1 MINRVLIRAKVV
13 QMLYAYMVSKDA
25 MTLTT
30 AKKEL
35 TKSLDKSYELYNA
48 LLKLMIELTDVQDLR
63 LDEAKH
69 KFLPTEEDLNPNM
82 RFVENEFVKR
92 LRADQTLADFVD
104 DKKINWR
111 DDELF
116 VRLLLDKILRS
127 EEYQEYMEMPKTSLV
142 RDGEVW
148 YQLMKKVVLPD
159 ENLLEHLQ
167 SMSVYY
173 TDDDLQ
179 IMGQFVMK
187 TIRRFEDEE
196 AQPILP
202 QYKNDDDSKFG
213 EQLFSKA
220 VAEMEENNSYIDQ
233 FVKTEKWDVERIAL
247 MDRVVMCTALTEIR
261 NYPSIPVNVSLNE
274 YIELAKDYSTPRSGQ
289 FVNGILNAVVNKLRA
304 DKVIIKLE
312 FNL

>member
-13 QMLYAYMVSKDA
+13 QMLYAYMVSKDS

-35 TKSLDKSYELYNA
+35 TRSLDKSYELYNA

-179 IMGQFVMK
+179 IIGQFVMK

-304 DKVIIKLE
+304 DKVINK
-312 FNL
+312 

>member
-179 IMGQFVMK
+179 IIGQFVMK

-261 NYPSIPVNVSLNE
+261 NHPSIPVNVSLNE

-304 DKVIIKLE
+304 DKVIIK
-312 FNL
+312 

>member
-202 QYKNDDDSKFG
+202 QHKNDDDSKFG

-304 DKVIIKLE
+304 DKVIIK
-312 FNL
+312 

>member
-13 QMLYAYMVSKDA
+13 QMLYAYMVSKDS

-304 DKVIIKLE
+304 DKVINK
-312 FNL
+312 

>member
-159 ENLLEHLQ
+159 ENLLEHIQ

-220 VAEMEENNSYIDQ
+220 VAEMDENNSYIDQ

-304 DKVIIKLE
+304 DKVIIK
-312 FNL
+312 

>member
-13 QMLYAYMVSKDA
+13 QMLYAYMVSKDS

-220 VAEMEENNSYIDQ
+220 VAEMDENNSYIDQ

-274 YIELAKDYSTPRSGQ
+274 YIELAKDYSTQRSGQ

-304 DKVIIKLE
+304 DKVIIK
-312 FNL
+312 

>member
-13 QMLYAYMVSKDA
+13 QMLYAYMVSKDS

-202 QYKNDDDSKFG
+202 QYKNDDDSTFG

-304 DKVIIKLE
+304 DKVIIK
-312 FNL
+312 

>member
-13 QMLYAYMVSKDA
+13 QMLYAYMVSKDS

-127 EEYQEYMEMPKTSLV
+127 EEYQEYMEMPETSLV

-304 DKVIIKLE
+304 DKVIIK
-312 FNL
+312 

>member
-13 QMLYAYMVSKDA
+13 QMLYAYMVSKDS
-25 MTLTT
+25 MSLTT

-304 DKVIIKLE
+304 DKVIIK
-312 FNL
+312 

>member
-1 MINRVLIRAKVV
+1 MIIRVLIRAKVV
-13 QMLYAYMVSKDA
+13 QMLYAYMVSKDS

-304 DKVIIKLE
+304 DKVIIK
-312 FNL
+312 

>member
-179 IMGQFVMK
+179 IIGQFVMK

-304 DKVIIKLE
+304 DKMIIK
-312 FNL
+312 

>member
-13 QMLYAYMVSKDA
+13 QMLYAYMVSKDS

-274 YIELAKDYSTPRSGQ
+274 YIELAKDYSTPQSGQ

-304 DKVIIKLE
+304 DKVIIK
-312 FNL
+312 

>member
-13 QMLYAYMVSKDA
+13 QMLYAYMVSKGA

-116 VRLLLDKILRS
+116 VRLLLDKILHS

-179 IMGQFVMK
+179 IIGQFVMK

-304 DKVIIKLE
+304 DKVIIK
-312 FNL
+312 

>member
-13 QMLYAYMVSKDA
+13 QMLYAYMVSKDS

-82 RFVENEFVKR
+82 RVVENEFVKR

-304 DKVIIKLE
+304 DKVIIK
-312 FNL
+312 

>member
-13 QMLYAYMVSKDA
+13 QMLYAYMVSKDS

-202 QYKNDDDSKFG
+202 RYKNDDDSKFG

-304 DKVIIKLE
+304 DKVIIK
-312 FNL
+312 

>member
-13 QMLYAYMVSKDA
+13 QMLYAYMVSKDS

-63 LDEAKH
+63 LDESKH

-304 DKVIIKLE
+304 DKVIIK
-312 FNL
+312 

>member
-13 QMLYAYMVSKDA
+13 QMLYAYMVSKGA

-148 YQLMKKVVLPD
+148 YQLLKKVVLPD

-179 IMGQFVMK
+179 IIGQFVMK

-304 DKVIIKLE
+304 DKVIIK
-312 FNL
+312 

>member
-13 QMLYAYMVSKDA
+13 QMLYAYMVSKDS

-92 LRADQTLADFVD
+92 LRVDQTLADFVD

-304 DKVIIKLE
+304 DKVIIK
-312 FNL
+312 

>member
-1 MINRVLIRAKVV
+1 
-13 QMLYAYMVSKDA
+13 

-35 TKSLDKSYELYNA
+35 KKSLDKSYELYNA

-220 VAEMEENNSYIDQ
+220 VAEMDENNSYIDQ

-304 DKVIIKLE
+304 DKVIIK
-312 FNL
+312 

>member
-1 MINRVLIRAKVV
+1 M
-13 QMLYAYMVSKDA
+13 
-25 MTLTT
+25 
-30 AKKEL
+30 

-179 IMGQFVMK
+179 IIGQFVMK

-304 DKVIIKLE
+304 DKVIIK
-312 FNL
+312 

>member
-13 QMLYAYMVSKDA
+13 QMLYAYMVSKDS

-35 TKSLDKSYELYNA
+35 KKSLDKSYELYNA

-159 ENLLEHLQ
+159 ENLLDHLQ

-220 VAEMEENNSYIDQ
+220 VSEMEENNSYIDQ

-304 DKVIIKLE
+304 DKVIIK
-312 FNL
+312 

>member
-148 YQLMKKVVLPD
+148 YQLMKKMVLPD

-304 DKVIIKLE
+304 DKVIIK
-312 FNL
+312 

>member
-1 MINRVLIRAKVV
+1 
-13 QMLYAYMVSKDA
+13 MLYAYMVSKDS

-247 MDRVVMCTALTEIR
+247 MDRVVMCAALTEIR

-304 DKVIIKLE
+304 DKVIIK
-312 FNL
+312 

>member
-179 IMGQFVMK
+179 IIGQFVMK

-196 AQPILP
+196 AQPILT

-304 DKVIIKLE
+304 DKVIIK
-312 FNL
+312 

>member
-13 QMLYAYMVSKDA
+13 QMLYAYMVSKDS

-202 QYKNDDDSKFG
+202 QYKDDDDSKFG

-304 DKVIIKLE
+304 DKVIIK
-312 FNL
+312 

>member
-13 QMLYAYMVSKDA
+13 QMLYAYMVSKDS

-116 VRLLLDKILRS
+116 VRLFLDKILRS

-179 IMGQFVMK
+179 IIGQFVMK

-304 DKVIIKLE
+304 DKVIIK
-312 FNL
+312 

>member
-13 QMLYAYMVSKDA
+13 QMLYAYMVSNGT
-25 MTLTT
+25 MTLVS

-35 TKSLDKSYELYNA
+35 NKSLDKSYELYNA

-69 KFLPTEEDLNPNM
+69 KFLPTEEDLHPNM
-82 RFVENEFVKR
+82 RFVENEFVNL
-92 LRADQTLADFVD
+92 LRTNQTLTDYVN

-127 EEYQEYMEMPKTSLV
+127 EEYQKYMEMPSTTLV

-148 YQLMKKVVLPD
+148 YQIMKKVVLPD

-179 IMGQFVMK
+179 IVGQFVLK
-187 TIRRFEDEE
+187 TIRRFEEGEATPIMPQFKDDE
-196 AQPILP
+196 
-202 QYKNDDDSKFG
+202 DSRFG
-213 EQLFSKA
+213 EELFSKI
-220 VAEMEENNSYIDQ
+220 VAEMEQNNSYIDQ
-233 FVKTEKWDVERIAL
+233 FVRTEKWDTERIAL
-247 MDRVVMCTALTEIR
+247 MDRLVMCAALTEIR

-289 FVNGILNAVVNKLRA
+289 FVNGILNAVVKKLRT
-304 DKVIIKLE
+304 DKEIIK
-312 FNL
+312 

>member
-13 QMLYAYMVSKDA
+13 QMLYAYMVSKDS

-159 ENLLEHLQ
+159 ENLLEHIQ

-179 IMGQFVMK
+179 IIRQFVMK

-304 DKVIIKLE
+304 DKVIIK
-312 FNL
+312 

>member
-13 QMLYAYMVSKDA
+13 QMLYAYMVSKDS

-35 TKSLDKSYELYNA
+35 KKSLDKSYELYNA

-179 IMGQFVMK
+179 IIGQFVMK

-304 DKVIIKLE
+304 DKVIVK
-312 FNL
+312 

>member
-13 QMLYAYMVSKDA
+13 QMLYAYMVSKDS

-92 LRADQTLADFVD
+92 LRADQTLADFGD

-304 DKVIIKLE
+304 DKVIIK
-312 FNL
+312 

>member
-13 QMLYAYMVSKDA
+13 QMLYAYMVSKDS

-82 RFVENEFVKR
+82 RFVENE
-92 LRADQTLADFVD
+92 FVD

-304 DKVIIKLE
+304 DKVIIK
-312 FNL
+312 

>member
-13 QMLYAYMVSKDA
+13 QMLYAYMVSKDS

-35 TKSLDKSYELYNA
+35 KKSLDKSYELYNA

-179 IMGQFVMK
+179 IIGQFVMK

-304 DKVIIKLE
+304 DKVIIK
-312 FNL
+312 

>member
-13 QMLYAYMVSKDA
+13 QMLYAYMVSKDS

-142 RDGEVW
+142 RDGEMW

-304 DKVIIKLE
+304 DKVIIK
-312 FNL
+312 

>member
-13 QMLYAYMVSKDA
+13 QMLYAYMVSKDS

-148 YQLMKKVVLPD
+148 YKLMKKVVLPD

-179 IMGQFVMK
+179 IIGQFVMK

-304 DKVIIKLE
+304 DKVIIK
-312 FNL
+312 

>member
-13 QMLYAYMVSKDA
+13 QMLYAYMVSKDS

-48 LLKLMIELTDVQDLR
+48 LLKLMIELTYVQDLR

-179 IMGQFVMK
+179 IIGQFVMK

-233 FVKTEKWDVERIAL
+233 FVKTEKWNVERIAL

-304 DKVIIKLE
+304 DKVIIK
-312 FNL
+312 

>member
-13 QMLYAYMVSKDA
+13 QMLYAYMVSKDS

-213 EQLFSKA
+213 DQLFSKA

-289 FVNGILNAVVNKLRA
+289 FVNGILNAVVNKLRT
-304 DKVIIKLE
+304 DKVIIK
-312 FNL
+312 